1 MKEYPSADGQA
12 AQLTL
17 TWPDALVTQIADA
30 VAEHLRNG
38 DLAPSRSPWL
48 DVAGA
53 AAYLEMTADA
63 VRKAA
68 QRGLLPG
75 HQPFG
80 KGSRYFFHR
89 AELDE
94 RILGGESAGGVGA
107 EGSAS

>member
-1 MKEYPSADGQA
+1 MQESPTANGQA

-17 TWPDALVTQIADA
+17 AWPDALVTQIADA
-30 VAEHLRNG
+30 VAERLGGG

-53 AAYLEMTADA
+53 AAYLEMKPDA

-68 QRGLLPG
+68 QRGLLPA

-80 KGSRYFFHR
+80 KGSRYFIHR

-94 RILGGESAGGVGA
+94 HILVGGLAA
-107 EGSAS
+107 EGGGC